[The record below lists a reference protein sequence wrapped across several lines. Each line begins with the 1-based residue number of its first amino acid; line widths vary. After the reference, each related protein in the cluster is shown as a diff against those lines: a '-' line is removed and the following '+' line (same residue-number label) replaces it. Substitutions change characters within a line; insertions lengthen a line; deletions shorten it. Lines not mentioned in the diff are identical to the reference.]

1 MNDNIK
7 LIIEI
12 PKYYY
17 EIIKFEVDNHLTDY
31 RPFEIIANGTPLD
44 EKEPTYEQ
52 VIEYCKKR
60 HLVLVTHSFMYKLL
74 NGGDK

>member
-1 MNDNIK
+1 MNDKIK

-12 PKYYY
+12 DKYYY
-17 EIIKFEVDNHLTDY
+17 ELIKFEAENHLTDY
-31 RPFEIIANGTPLD
+31 KPFVIIANGTPLD
-44 EKEPTYEQ
+44 EKEPTYEE

-60 HLVLVTHSFMYKLL
+60 HLDLVTHAFMHTLL